1 MIAMTTRS
9 TIELRDLEIEAR
21 IGHYPDGSHAPTQ
34 HLLDLTLWIDSS
46 FVMIETDGMA
56 HVFDYDP
63 LVIEIERLA
72 NEGFYETQERLI
84 TRIVKAC
91 AAHRQVEAV
100 EVSLKKG
107 PIRPHSGSLGVRL
120 YLEGAALAHL
130 REAQG

>member
-1 MIAMTTRS
+1 MTTRS
-9 TIELRDLEIEAR
+9 TIELRDLEIVAR
-21 IGHYPDGSHAPTQ
+21 IGHYSEGSHAPVQ
-34 HLLDLTLWIDSS
+34 HLLDITLWIDSS

-56 HVFDYDP
+56 QVFDYAP
-63 LVIEIERLA
+63 LVIEVERLA

-100 EVSLKKG
+100 EVCLKKG